1 MNIYGLIRQATWLS
15 AVAATLASCG
25 GAQTGSVP
33 GTASYAQSPMAKRGS
48 WVKPG
53 TSNGPLLYVGGN
65 APSTGDVTFMLSYPD
80 GNLVG
85 TLDDIG
91 EGMCSDAAGNVY
103 LTHQNSVTEYAHGGT
118 TALRTLRV
126 PGADMFNC
134 SVDPTTGNVA
144 VTFSCPPCGY
154 QDLAI
159 FPPGSGSPTRYVTGS
174 AWTCGYDGSG
184 NLFINDSLG
193 TELTELP
200 NGSNSLVTLTLDK
213 SIGYIGQVQWDGK
226 NMTLQQLNNPGW
238 IYRFS
243 VSGSTAHIM
252 TATKIKT
259 DIDRTNPSWIYQ
271 NILVITFDKHDT
283 TPDEF
288 GIWRY
293 PRGGHAIRIVKKL
306 PNGGIVFGAVTISA
320 PPSGKLG
327 KVGT

>member
-1 MNIYGLIRQATWLS
+1 MSMFDLIRR
-15 AVAATLASCG
+15 VAALTAAVTVFASCG

-33 GTASYAQSPMAKRGS
+33 DAASYAQSPMAKRGS

-53 TSNGPLLYVGGN
+53 TSNGPLLYVGGKV
-65 APSTGDVTFMLSYPD
+65 PSTGDVTFMLSYPD

-126 PGADMFNC
+126 PGAEMFNC

-154 QDLAI
+154 QDVAI
-159 FPPGSGSPTRYVTGS
+159 FPPGSGPSARYVTGS

-184 NLFINDSLG
+184 NLFVNNSLG

-259 DIDRTNPSWIYQ
+259 YMDWTNPSWVYQ
-271 NILVITFDKHDT
+271 NILVMTFNKSDN
-283 TPDEF
+283 PPNEL
-288 GIWRY
+288 GIWKY
-293 PRGGHAIRIVKKL
+293 PRGGHAIRLVKKL
-306 PNGGIVFGAVTISA
+306 PDGGILFGAVTISA
-320 PPSGKLG
+320 PPSDKLG
-327 KVGT
+327 DAGK